1 MTTTTTHFSKFSS
14 DGVSFISVDDKTT
27 VVNGQKV
34 PYKTGKFSYDHED
47 DQGRVVTA
55 DLSFEMPECKIT
67 YGLTLEKGYNLKGKF
82 EFSRDSKD
90 AKDCVA
96 SVSRT
101 QTKGWVSVNDV
112 DVEMDVGSC
121 TATPRSRDDPVPVYL
136 KPDDNGVIVGNS
148 RETMDVVGKSPDKN
162 YLSVVFGGTEGFFD
176 KLRRTLA
183 GVAFSNKE
191 KFDLGDKTEDQIF
204 NMITDPVYIS
214 KDKKTGKL
222 LDRDP
227 AVYFNVVYYP
237 QREANGDKPAMR
249 ERLARFEV
257 PGMDECLALDI
268 LTTKCVTCIP
278 TIKVMHLTKTG
289 SKLSMKIYVTGAC
302 VTDIEDIKKTV
313 ETSAAYNKFSQNPAL
328 VEKLRQ
334 KMEKVKLETPVP
346 KEDAPVE
353 NGNQEPQVTTTPNNT
368 PEDDFNLETML
379 NSDAP
384 VLDAIDLDI

>member
-1 MTTTTTHFSKFSS
+1 MTTHFSKFSA
-14 DGVSFISVDDKTT
+14 DGVSFINVDDKTT

-34 PYKTGKFSYDHED
+34 PYKVGKFSYDHED

-55 DLSFEMPECKIT
+55 DLSFEMPECKIA

-82 EFSRDSKD
+82 EFSRDSQD
-90 AKDCVA
+90 ANDCVA

-101 QTKGWVSVNDV
+101 QTKGWVSKDDV
-112 DVEMDVGSC
+112 YVEMDVGSC
-121 TATPRSRDDPVPVYL
+121 TAVAKDQTEGASVYM
-136 KPDDNGVIVGNS
+136 KPDIGSTIIRTSTG
-148 RETMDVVGKSPDKN
+148 TMDVVGKSPDKQF
-162 YLSVVFGGTEGFFD
+162 LSVVFGGTEGFFD

-183 GVAFSNKE
+183 GVAFNNKE
-191 KFDLGDKTEDQIF
+191 KFDLGDKTEDEIF
-204 NMITDPVYIS
+204 KMITDPVYIS

-237 QREANGDKPAMR
+237 QREANGDRPAMR

-257 PGMDECLALDI
+257 PGMEECLGLEI
-268 LTTKCVTCIP
+268 LTTKSVTCIP

-313 ETSAAYNKFSQNPAL
+313 TTSAAYNKFSQNSAL

-346 KEDAPVE
+346 NEDAPVE

-368 PEDDFNLETML
+368 SEEDGDFNLESML

-384 VLDAIDLDI
+384 VLDDIELDN